1 MSDPK
6 PVFSRPLKV
15 DDVPESGLD
24 LRLVADEA
32 ERAHIAAADDLVGLA
47 LFEAELHVARRGKA
61 GVRVTGEVRARL
73 TQTCV
78 VTLEPFELDL
88 REPIDIVY
96 APQTEAE
103 EAQARA
109 AAEIAAAHDKAR
121 RSPNSRTRRT
131 PLSTAASIPAPSR
144 RNFSRWRSIPGRASP
159 APSSPSP
166 RRRGRTTTGFAFR
179 NVAKIE
185 AVNGASPH
193 APARFSAYVRA
204 IRN

>member
-1 MSDPK
+1 VSDPK

-78 VTLEPFELDL
+78 VTLEPFESDL

-109 AAEIAAAHDKAR
+109 AAEIAAAHDKA
-121 RSPNSRTRRT
+121 
-131 PLSTAASIPAPSR
+131 TALAEQPDPPDAIIDGRIDPGALAAEFFALALDPWPRKPGAVFAEPAPAG
-144 RNFSRWRSIPGRASP
+144 PDDKPASP
-159 APSSPSP
+159 FEMLQKLKP
-166 RRRGRTTTGFAFR
+166 
-179 NVAKIE
+179 
-185 AVNGASPH
+185 
-193 APARFSAYVRA
+193 
-204 IRN
+204 